1 MNDDD
6 DFGDLYAADVG
17 GGGGGTGTLY
27 EVTKEESVE
36 ERRRFGDGDDDKEDE
51 EELLYGTSSSSAVAP
66 AGGLGLVTVG
76 QVTTGFEV
84 GGKDVENEETFLY
97 GELYGSTTTSTTTTT
112 AALKGEQGV
121 SGSSALQSG
130 SPGDSGKGASAAGIG
145 NGNLY
150 SSETRVSGGLQSQP
164 SAGTVA
170 VLRSLENPR
179 GVGGSPGLGVHQHVV
194 APGLAP
200 SGSSGLREKE
210 EVVVAE
216 RGDDTGIAAE
226 GAEEEWDSDSD
237 DGLQIVLNDDAPTY
251 DNPEEE
257 GKGEFYEG
265 SDEDEEDLI
274 IVAGDEPLDGQE
286 NWGEDGG
293 PLSEPPLPGPPSGG
307 PSGAAERI
315 LQGEIQVFS
324 TSSIICRMSLI
335 SRVYFTSSLARYD
348 LN

>member
-6 DFGDLYAADVG
+6 DFGDLYAADVAG
-17 GGGGGTGTLY
+17 AGGGTGTLY
-27 EVTKEESVE
+27 EVTKEVIVE
-36 ERRRFGDGDDDKEDE
+36 ERRKFGDGDDE

-66 AGGLGLVTVG
+66 AAGLGLVTVG
-76 QVTTGFEV
+76 QATARFEV

-97 GELYGSTTTSTTTTT
+97 GELYGSTTTVATTTTT
-112 AALKGEQGV
+112 LKREQDV
-121 SGSSALQSG
+121 NGSTALQSE
-130 SPGDSGKGASAAGIG
+130 SAGDFRRGTGAAGIG

-150 SSETRVSGGLQSQP
+150 TLETRVGEGLQAQP

-200 SGSSGLREKE
+200 SGFSGLREKE
-210 EVVVAE
+210 EVAAAE
-216 RGDDTGIAAE
+216 RVEDGSIAAE
-226 GAEEEWDSDSD
+226 GAGEEWDSDSD

-251 DNPEEE
+251 GNPEEDV
-257 GKGEFYEG
+257 KGEFYEG

-286 NWGEDGG
+286 NWGEEGG

-307 PSGAAERI
+307 PPGAAERI
-315 LQGEIQVFS
+315 LPGENQVS
-324 TSSIICRMSLI
+324 
-335 SRVYFTSSLARYD
+335 FTSSTAIRKWV
-348 LN
+348 NF